1 MKKLFKIFIV
11 MFLVILS
18 SCDNVAKADNPK
30 EFLYVTLQ
38 ESDEYEIAS
47 ANPMQLTRGS
57 DAKFKIDF
65 DEGITF
71 NDSEYGYFN
80 EQTSEFIVPNVQS
93 DLNVSFTTRPIGNCN
108 LTIIN
113 DSQLGTYT
121 ITPNRTN
128 FLVGETVTIKATP
141 INENKF
147 MCYTYFNPYRSLKY
161 GSLTGMPLSFEEE
174 YTFVI
179 EKDITI
185 NLNYLSNDLLR
196 MEYHANGGFT
206 IDNRESILLD
216 YQISAAHLNPVT
228 LLGTYYLFKDGY
240 TLESYNTEPDG
251 SGTRV
256 GIGSKVDISFAN
268 ENKIKLYA
276 QWVKWSDT
284 EDFEFIEKDD
294 GTYKLER
301 YIGDADASCVVVPN
315 EILNKKVS
323 EISSYAF
330 DNINVE
336 KIILNL
342 DLETLN
348 SCAINECNELTS
360 LLMFTNIVDAY
371 NDSVNK
377 SSLKTIYINSTTYT
391 NNTTINE
398 RDISSQLDQIKA
410 MKKDR
415 VIFVGHTPLRYNHDI
430 TPFIKKY
437 PNKDFYIFGTQE
449 GANFAVPIDIL
460 SKFLNKK
467 DKIIISIMETHINP
481 KYIGYTTFTYLK
493 YNLDLFSLL
502 NYQDYINMFFPS
514 YVQFMRYMEKGLT
527 GKVCN
532 AEQGNKLNEYGGLSY
547 GKATTNIDNIN
558 SSYTPKLNNYQKEEL
573 YSFIPKIF
581 NESEISNE
589 NIYITWS
596 TYNKNSIKDY
606 EMFNNFEKYIKSV
619 LPNYVYYDS
628 ILENIYGGDKFI
640 QNSSTI
646 LSAVGAEERI
656 NRWLEQLIL

>member
-1 MKKLFKIFIV
+1 MKKLFKILII

-113 DSQLGTYT
+113 DNQLGTYT

-128 FLVGETVTIKATP
+128 FLVGETVTIKSTP

-147 MCYTYFNPYRSLKY
+147 MCYTYANPYRALKY
-161 GSLTGMPLSFEEE
+161 GVATGMPLSFEEE
-174 YTFVI
+174 YTFII

-185 NLNYLSNDLLR
+185 TLNYFTNDLLR
-196 MEYHANGGFT
+196 MEYDANGGYT
-206 IDNRESILLD
+206 IDNKETILLD
-216 YQISAAHLNPVT
+216 YKISAAHLNPVT

-276 QWVKWSDT
+276 QWIKWSDT
-284 EDFEFIEKDD
+284 SDFEFIEKED

-301 YIGDADASCVVVPN
+301 YIGDVNVPCIVVPN
-315 EILNKKVS
+315 EVLNKKVS

-348 SCAINECNELTS
+348 SCAINECKELTS

-371 NDSVNK
+371 IDSVNK
-377 SSLKTIYINSTTYT
+377 SSLETIYINSTTYT

-410 MKKDR
+410 MKKER
-415 VIFVGHTPLRYNHDI
+415 VIFFGHTPLRYNHDI
-430 TPFIKKY
+430 TPFINKY

-449 GANFAVPIDIL
+449 GSNFALPLDIL
-460 SKFLNKK
+460 SRHLGEN
-467 DKIIISIMETHINP
+467 DKIIISILETYMDPN
-481 KYIGYTTFTYLK
+481 YIGYITFTYLK
-493 YNLDLFSLL
+493 YNFDLISLI
-502 NYQDYINMFFPS
+502 NYQDYSKMFFPS
-514 YVQFMRYMEKGLT
+514 YVQFMRYMETGLK
-527 GKVCN
+527 GKVIN
-532 AEQGNKLNEYGGLSY
+532 AEQGNKLNEYGGLSHS
-547 GKATTNIDNIN
+547 KSSTSIDNKD
-558 SSYTPKLNNYQKEEL
+558 SSYKLKLNNYHKEEY
-573 YSFIPKIF
+573 YSYINRIVDNSNLK
-581 NESEISNE
+581 NE
-589 NIYITWS
+589 NVFITWS
-596 TYNKNSIKDY
+596 TYNKNSISDY
-606 EMFNNFEKYIKSV
+606 TIFDNYENYVKSV
-619 LPNYVYYDS
+619 LPNFTYFDS
-628 ILENIYGGDKFI
+628 IRDNIYAGDKFV
-640 QNSSTI
+640 QNSSTH
-646 LSAVGAEERI
+646 LSKEGATERI
-656 NRWLEQLIL
+656 ARWLEQISI